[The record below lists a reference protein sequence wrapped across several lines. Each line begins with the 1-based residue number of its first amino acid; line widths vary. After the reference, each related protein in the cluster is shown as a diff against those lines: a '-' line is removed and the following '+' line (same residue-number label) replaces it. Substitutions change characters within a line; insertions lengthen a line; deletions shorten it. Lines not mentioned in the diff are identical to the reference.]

1 MFIFIKTHE
10 QSFVNVR
17 FIMSNLPVPVSEK
30 EVEEMLKTADI
41 NKDGTIDFQEFRV
54 MLGL

>member
-1 MFIFIKTHE
+1 
-10 QSFVNVR
+10 
-17 FIMSNLPVPVSEK
+17 MSNLPVPVSEK